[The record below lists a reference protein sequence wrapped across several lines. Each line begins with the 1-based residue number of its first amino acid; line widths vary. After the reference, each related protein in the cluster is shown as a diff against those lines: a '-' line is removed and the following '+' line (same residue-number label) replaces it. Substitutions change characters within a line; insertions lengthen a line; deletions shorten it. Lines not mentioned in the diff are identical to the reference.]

1 MSDEKKRRCSAP
13 QRLDKIIHH
22 SNGLGNN
29 EKNLKIY
36 GVSQLNKYL
45 NRNKEFIFSLVEFFA
60 VHKMTPNLN
69 FPLFLF
75 LFIIK
80 IYFLIARR

>member
-1 MSDEKKRRCSAP
+1 MLSPPKAR
-13 QRLDKIIHH
+13 KIFRH
-22 SNGLGNN
+22 SNGLGNK

-60 VHKMTPNLN
+60 VAPSPQNDTKFE
-69 FPLFLF
+69 FPALFV
-75 LFIIK
+75 FI
-80 IYFLIARR
+80 YN